1 MKLHGAALSA
11 VPLSAKLVQR
21 SRPLENG
28 TLGQT
33 ACGLLQRTNRRGR
46 VHQVDPSFLFFFQ
59 VNPCAIQISA
69 IAILRSWVRLLAA
82 PNTPPI

>member
-46 VHQVDPSFLFFFQ
+46 VHQVDPSFLSFQ
-59 VNPCAIQISA
+59 VDPCAIQISA

-82 PNTPPI
+82 PKTPPI

>member
-46 VHQVDPSFLFFFQ
+46 VHQVDPSFLFFSSK
-59 VNPCAIQISA
+59 P
-69 IAILRSWVRLLAA
+69 LRNSDQRNCNFAKLGAA
-82 PNTPPI
+82 ARRT